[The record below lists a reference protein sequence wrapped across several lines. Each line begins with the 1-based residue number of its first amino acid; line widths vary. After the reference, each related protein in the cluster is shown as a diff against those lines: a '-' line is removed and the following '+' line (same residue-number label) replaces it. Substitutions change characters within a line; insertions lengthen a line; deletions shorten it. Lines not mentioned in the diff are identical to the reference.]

1 MTTESTGEPTSS
13 EPTDASK
20 GKPLQAREFQRLL
33 QIREAVQTGQFEKT
47 TLDGSLGREEQEA
60 NSEDDAATPQDQT
73 TS

>member
-13 EPTDASK
+13 EQADASK

-47 TLDGSLGREEQEA
+47 TLDGSLGSDEEA
-60 NSEDDAATPQDQT
+60 TSEDEAVSPQDQT